1 MTHTSLDAPRLTW
14 RARLQKAFAVL
25 TIATLATGAA
35 GCGGKD
41 SSTEPTTPQNVA
53 GEYLLETIQ
62 AKSLPVKIYDGPIG
76 EPGDDDYYDS
86 YVLTIKRGAID
97 LDDAGN
103 YHLMVDY
110 HLVRDGDAVDDSW
123 DGYGTYEIN
132 GNKIDLTRDDGVGG
146 GDGTVRSGQVT
157 IQMTMVD
164 EGVDMSYVFRK

>member
-1 MTHTSLDAPRLTW
+1 MTHTSHDAPGPTW

-25 TIATLATGAA
+25 TMATLASGAG
-35 GCGGKD
+35 GCSGKD
-41 SSTEPTTPQNVA
+41 SSTGPTTPQNVA

-62 AKSLPVKIYDGPIG
+62 TKSLPVKIYDGPIG
-76 EPGDDDYYDS
+76 EPGEDDYYDS

-110 HLVRDGDAVDDSW
+110 HLVRDGYAVDDSW

-164 EGVDMSYVFRK
+164 EGADMAYVFRK

>member
-1 MTHTSLDAPRLTW
+1 MTHTPLDAPRPTW

-25 TIATLATGAA
+25 SIATLATGAA

-41 SSTEPTTPQNVA
+41 STTAPTNESVA

-76 EPGDDDYYDS
+76 DPGNNDYYDS

-110 HLVRDGDAVDDSW
+110 HLVRDGNAIDDSW

-132 GNKIDLTRDDGVGG
+132 GNKIDLTRDDGVAG
-146 GDGTVRSGQVT
+146 GDGTLRSGQVT

-164 EGVDMSYVFRK
+164 EGSDMAYVFRK